1 MFDEIKRMALITS
14 GMAELTR
21 ARAEQI
27 VKDLVKRGDIRRD
40 QASGLVKE
48 LLDRSADNRREV
60 TRFIR
65 SEIQSQLAGLGLATK
80 KEVERL
86 DRKIARLE
94 ARSEATSPKKTSARS
109 ASKTTARKTATK
121 KPTSA
126 KKTSQDAS

>member
-1 MFDEIKRMALITS
+1 MFDELKRMALITS

-21 ARAEQI
+21 ARAEQV
-27 VKDLVKRGDIRRD
+27 VKDLVKRGDVRRD

-65 SEIQSQLAGLGLATK
+65 SEIQSQLAGLGFATK

-86 DRKIARLE
+86 ERKVARLE
-94 ARSEATSPKKTSARS
+94 AGSKSQAKKTTS
-109 ASKTTARKTATK
+109 KTATPRKSATK
-121 KPTSA
+121 KQGAA
-126 KKTSQDAS
+126 KKTSGDGA